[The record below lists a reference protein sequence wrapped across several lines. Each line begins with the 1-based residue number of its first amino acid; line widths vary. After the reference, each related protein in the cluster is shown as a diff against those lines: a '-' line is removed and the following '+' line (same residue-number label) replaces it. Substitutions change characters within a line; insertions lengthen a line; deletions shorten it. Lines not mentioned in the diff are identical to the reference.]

1 MQITRIHNVNST
13 NSSPKRVNFN
23 GLTKIMEKSVFALP
37 EDRVQKLLSIYDK
50 PSLVVGYFP
59 TDILK
64 LIQRNSSSQE
74 TRKKILEFQKGLAHL
89 ANKIRF
95 LDLKTL
101 SRAENID
108 IKDFIYRAV
117 LKAAIF
123 KKRNYL
129 GKRNVAFITINI

>member
-117 LKAAIF
+117 LKAAIS
-123 KKRNYL
+123 KKE
-129 GKRNVAFITINI
+129 II